1 MEGGAANWV
10 ALNFALNAVSGSG
23 EMFRYLPDARFSM
36 FAGDTV
42 VTLYSHFGR
51 AGVDPAGFAGNF
63 QTSDGFEE
71 WAVRVG
77 VDFCDANPNDPLCN
91 SASIPEPGTLAL
103 LGLGLGLGLA
113 GLGFTRRRK
122 A

>member
-10 ALNFALNAVSGSG
+10 ALNFALNTGSGSG
-23 EMFRYLPDARFSM
+23 DMFLCLTDALLSG

-51 AGVDPAGFAGNF
+51 AGVDPAGLTGNF

-77 VDFCDANPNDPLCN
+77 VDFCDANPNEPLCN
-91 SASIPEPGTLAL
+91 PTSVPEPGTLAV
-103 LGLGLGLGLA
+103 LGLGLA
-113 GLGFTRRRK
+113 GPGFTRRRK